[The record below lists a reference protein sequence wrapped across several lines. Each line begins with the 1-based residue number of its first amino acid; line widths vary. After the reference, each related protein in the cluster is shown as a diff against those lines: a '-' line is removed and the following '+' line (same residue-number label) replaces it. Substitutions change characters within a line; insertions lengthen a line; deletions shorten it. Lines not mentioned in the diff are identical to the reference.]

1 MVPKQQPG
9 EILNYIGQRKPKMN
23 NNIAVTGM
31 SFDLMTTANNK
42 WS

>member
-1 MVPKQQPG
+1 MAGTIQNRLDNSTV
-9 EILNYIGQRKPKMN
+9 QRLPKMK

-31 SFDLMTTANNK
+31 SFDLMTADNK